1 MNRIFETETMKRLIH
16 IALVLGIFT
25 SGGCAVTQQV
35 HDTIRGPVAT
45 SRSLVNNGKPAEA
58 VDVLKAAKAQ
68 RPNDIDVNVALAK
81 TQTNYVNDE
90 VHTASLA
97 LVAGNDEQALTSLQ
111 NALKADPLNQKARQM
126 VKQIQR
132 RSQLRETLLQAAQM
146 KDTHP
151 AEALARVNGVLAEQ
165 PDFPEAIKLREQ
177 IARHTE
183 KSAFLRPRLSENLRK
198 PVSLNFRSQPLQN
211 IFDVIS
217 RMSGVN
223 FVFDKDV
230 QLAQPASIFAQSTTA
245 EDAINLLLRT
255 NQLDKRVLDANTL
268 MIYPA
273 RPDKD
278 RTYKEFAIR
287 TFFIS
292 HTDAKTVMAALRQMI
307 KPKEVYV
314 DERINAVIVR
324 DTPATLEVADRIV
337 RGLDIPQS
345 EVTMDVQIL
354 EVNSNDQ
361 VDLGVDYPGK
371 ITGTLNAAAP
381 VGHVFTVGDLL
392 HFRGSDVGLQG
403 DSGALKMALN
413 ILQKQGKTKTLAN
426 PKIRVRNMEKASIN
440 IGQQVPIVTT
450 TNANGVVTESVA
462 YQNVG
467 LTLKVEP
474 RISLDNEVGVK
485 VNLEVSNILSKET
498 TKTGLTAYTLGTR
511 KAETL
516 MSARDDETQVLA
528 GLINRSESTLTSG
541 LPYLSTIPGVGRLF
555 GSNSKSDDGS
565 EIVLLITPHIERN
578 LELPAA
584 ATSTFMSGTEAEVTS
599 DSLTLGEPAAA
610 SNAVSEGGP
619 LMSDTISP
627 AVQPRDAGVPADGMP
642 APDASAQ
649 APQQEA
655 APASAAQSDTP
666 RFGGATTGPQGA
678 SPSPQPEEGVNQ
690 LRGMSRGSA
699 PQALESQPM
708 TSESAH
714 ATVPVLASR
723 GSEAVARNV
732 VAVRAQPVRSS
743 RMAQVSLSRRMAS
756 VMTSS
761 HHRTVLAR
769 KAASSQQRIASAQAR
784 AKLRVASA
792 SASAVSAWRVVA
804 ARASFWSSPKP
815 HRVFAAAHVGHPLRL
830 AASSAPR
837 RQIVAAHR
845 NARRLIVVAHTLPS
859 PRVMAAG
866 VSRLLPQPLPL
877 VSNSPARSSMRLV
890 GQPWALPSI
899 RLVSPLLRLENPRS
913 PEVNAGCDGLA

>member
-1 MNRIFETETMKRLIH
+1 MKRLTIF
-16 IALVLGIFT
+16 ALVLGILT
-25 SGGCAVTQQV
+25 SSGCAVTQQV

-45 SRSLVNNGKPAEA
+45 SQSLVNKGKPADA
-58 VDVLKAAKAQ
+58 VDVLQAAQAQ
-68 RPNDIDVNVALAK
+68 RPNDIEVNVALAK

-90 VHTASLA
+90 VHAASLA
-97 LVAGNDEQALTSLQ
+97 LAAGNDERAVTRLQ
-111 NALKADPLNQKARQM
+111 NALKADPRNQKALQM

-132 RSQLRETLLQAAQM
+132 RAQLRETLLQAAEM
-146 KDTHP
+146 KDTHA

-165 PDFPEAIKLREQ
+165 PDFPEALKLREQ
-177 IARHTE
+177 LSRHTE
-183 KSAFLRPRLSENLRK
+183 KSAFLRPRLSESLRK

-230 QLAQPASIFAQSTTA
+230 QLAQPASVFAQNTTA

-324 DTPATLEVADRIV
+324 DTPATLDVAARIV

-361 VDLGVDYPGK
+361 VDLGLDYPGK
-371 ITGTLNAAAP
+371 ITGTLNAGAP
-381 VGHVFTVGDLL
+381 IGHVFTVGDLL
-392 HFRGSDVGLQG
+392 HFHGSDVGLQG

-426 PKIRVRNMEKASIN
+426 PKIRVRNLEKASIN

-485 VNLEVSNILSKET
+485 VNLEVSNILSKEV

-516 MSARDDETQVLA
+516 MSAHDDETQVLA
-528 GLINRSESTLTSG
+528 GLINRNESSLTSG
-541 LPYLSTIPGVGRLF
+541 LPYLSTLPGVGRLF
-555 GSNSKSDDGS
+555 GSNSKSDENS

-578 LELPAA
+578 LELPTAS
-584 ATSTFMSGTEAEVTS
+584 TSTFMSGTEAEVTS
-599 DSLTLGEPAAA
+599 DTMTLSEPPAP
-610 SNAVSEGGP
+610 AVADGGP
-619 LMSDTISP
+619 LMTDTISP
-627 AVQPRDAGVPADGMP
+627 AVPPQDAGTPVPDAAAQAPAAAPEQAAAPAAP
-642 APDASAQ
+642 APDS
-649 APQQEA
+649 
-655 APASAAQSDTP
+655 APASSSDADTP
-666 RFGGATTGPQGA
+666 RFGGATTGPA
-678 SPSPQPEEGVNQ
+678 VAPPPADEGGNQ
-690 LRGMSRGSA
+690 MRGMGRGSA
-699 PQALESQPM
+699 PEAHDSQQT
-708 TSESAH
+708 TSETGH
-714 ATVPVLASR
+714 ATVPAMASR
-723 GSEAVARNV
+723 GSERV
-732 VAVRAQPVRSS
+732 S
-743 RMAQVSLSRRMAS
+743 R
-756 VMTSS
+756 
-761 HHRTVLAR
+761 
-769 KAASSQQRIASAQAR
+769 I
-784 AKLRVASA
+784 
-792 SASAVSAWRVVA
+792 VVA
-804 ARASFWSSPKP
+804 ARASTHRLHIVRVSLPHRVVAVHASSPKRTVVA
-815 HRVFAAAHVGHPLRL
+815 RVSSQQRVASAQATSKPRMESTRTASPLRVV
-830 AASSAPR
+830 ASRTSSL
-837 RQIVAAHR
+837 RQAVAAYSQ
-845 NARRLIVVAHTLPS
+845 ARKSIAVARTQPAPH
-859 PRVMAAG
+859 AG
-866 VSRLLPQPLPL
+866 VLRAQALLPFVSKPSL
-877 VSNSPARSSMRLV
+877 VAPMQLV
-890 GQPWALPSI
+890 GQPWALPTM
-899 RLVSPLLRLENPRS
+899 RPVSLSLRQLLRSGTTPATPALQASAAR
-913 PEVNAGCDGLA
+913 DGLA